1 MSNTDKGRPTAP
13 ARRKTPEEP
22 RLFGPASS
30 RIALVAPL
38 TMARWLLV
46 LIAAAGI
53 YFFHGFLV
61 PVLAALIV
69 AFASWPL
76 YRRLLRRMNFNRTVA
91 ASLATLA
98 VVAFLVV
105 PIAIAGAYAVHEIQI
120 WIGWAIE
127 ANRNGAP
134 TPEWIISLPL
144 VGERLDA
151 LWAQYIG
158 HPGAIGQLVQLISGD
173 NIGGIYRAIIAFGG
187 SAFNFLLALVFML
200 IALFFAYRDGES
212 FVAQLDTI
220 GERIFPTRWERISRV
235 VPATISATVTGQTL
249 IAIGEGIVLGIA
261 YWLAGLPSPVTFG
274 LITGVL
280 ALIPGGAPLSMTLAS
295 VYLAASGSLISGLAL
310 FIWGTVELF
319 VVDKTIR
326 PKLVGGPIKLP
337 FLPTFFGLI
346 GGVKTMG
353 LVGLFV
359 GPVLMALIVAIWR
372 EWVREIAAEPVP
384 AIVPEAPAT
393 MIAAGPDPARTAPAT
408 S

>member
-1 MSNTDKGRPTAP
+1 MNNTDTGRPTAP
-13 ARRKTPEEP
+13 ARRNTTDEP

-76 YRRLLRRMNFNRTVA
+76 YRRLLRRVNFNRTVA
-91 ASLATLA
+91 ASLATFA

-134 TPEWIISLPL
+134 TPEWIVSLPL

-173 NIGGIYRAIIAFGG
+173 NIGGIYRAIVAFGG
-187 SAFNFLLALVFML
+187 SAFNFILALVFML

-249 IAIGEGIVLGIA
+249 IAIGEGIVLGVA

-274 LITGVL
+274 LITGFL

-295 VYLAASGSLISGLAL
+295 IYLAASGSLISGLAL

-372 EWVREIAAEPVP
+372 EWVHETAAEPVP
-384 AIVPEAPAT
+384 AVVPEAPET
-393 MIAAGPDPARTAPAT
+393 MIAAGPEPTRPAPAT
-408 S
+408 G

>member
-408 S
+408 T